1 MKFGEEWLPLEPETM
16 STLRRQ
22 FERMHMVIIDEMSLV
37 AADMFYN
44 IHKRLVEILYL
55 KEMFADRAVMLVG
68 DLLQIPPVRQ
78 QKNSKILAACFLIET
93 LFDVLSKDLFYH
105 TKNVSNST
113 LYPDVLKIKTNFC
126 ETKFFENAICLLFTN
141 FQMHHLAGYP
151 SHRVAR

>member
-93 LFDVLSKDLFYH
+93 LFEF
-105 TKNVSNST
+105 N
-113 LYPDVLKIKTNFC
+113 
-126 ETKFFENAICLLFTN
+126 KFRI
-141 FQMHHLAGYP
+141 
-151 SHRVAR
+151 